1 MAKKILITGAGGF
14 IGGYLVEEALK
25 HDFETWAAVRATT
38 SRVFL
43 TDERIHFIEL
53 DFTDEDALRQTL
65 ATHVA
70 EHGRWDYV
78 VHNLGATK
86 ATNYA
91 DFDRINYGYMRRLT
105 DVLRQIQAV
114 PDVFL
119 LMSSLS
125 VMGPGDEVDY
135 KPFMPGDIPN
145 PNTRYGTSKLKAETY
160 LSTQSGM
167 PYTIFRCTGVYGPHE
182 RDYYLMMKCIKRGFD
197 FSVGFKRQ
205 MLTFIYVKDLARAVM
220 NSLEVGPMRKAYY
233 ISENRSYTQKEF
245 RAIVAREL
253 GKRLVL
259 PVICPLWLVRIVC
272 SVAEWWGKV
281 TLKPSTLNPDKFNIL
296 RQRNWRC
303 DVHEAQRDFGFEARY
318 SLEQGVREA
327 IEWYRQ
333 AGWL

>member
-1 MAKKILITGAGGF
+1 MNKKILITGAGGF

-25 HDFETWAAVRATT
+25 RGYETWAAVRKSTN
-38 SRVFL
+38 RQFL
-43 TDERIHFIEL
+43 TDERIKFLEL
-53 DFTDEDALRQTL
+53 DFSDDDALHRSLKDTI
-65 ATHVA
+65 
-70 EHGRWDYV
+70 EKSGKWDFV
-78 VHNLGATK
+78 VHNLGLTK
-86 ATNYA
+86 ATNYL
-91 DFDRINYGYMRRLT
+91 DFETVNYGYLKSLV
-105 DVLRQIQAV
+105 DELKELDAV

-119 LMSSLS
+119 MMSSLS

-135 KPFMPGDIPN
+135 KPFTSGDIPA
-145 PNTRYGTSKLKAETY
+145 PNTRYGVSKLKGETY
-160 LSTQSGM
+160 LQMQSDF

-182 RDYYLMMKCIKRGFD
+182 RDYFLMMKSIKRGFD